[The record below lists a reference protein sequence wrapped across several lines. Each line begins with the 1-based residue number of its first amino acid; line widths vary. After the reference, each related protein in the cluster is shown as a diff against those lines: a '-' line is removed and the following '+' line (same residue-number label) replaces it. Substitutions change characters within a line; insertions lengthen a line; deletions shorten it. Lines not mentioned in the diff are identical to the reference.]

1 MLIFILLFTFIL
13 SLVGCGCGYGNPPTI
28 SFTRAIA
35 FTQKRFAM
43 AVNTMRYS
51 AIVCDN
57 TQHAIP
63 CNYTSHQTSAIAFT
77 QKRFAMARNAIPSI
91 LSAIL
96 FSPTAAAAAYLGAVI
111 VELNLGKKRNQEQK
125 TSQILFCEF
134 LQDNQGHRDRIYQS
148 VWESSV
154 RTMTKGVI

>member
-1 MLIFILLFTFIL
+1 MSLKLECNSNQEKYTQPGCGFHFCSNVFFYFYWLSSIFAFACLPFLFFHFTFHF
-13 SLVGCGCGYGNPPTI
+13 YT
-28 SFTRAIA
+28 FTGWLWFRLWRSTNHLFHQSKAIA

-51 AIVCDN
+51 AIVYDT
-57 TQHAIP
+57 TQHAMP
-63 CNYTSHQTSAIAFT
+63 CNYISHQTSAIAFT

-111 VELNLGKKRNQEQK
+111 V
-125 TSQILFCEF
+125 
-134 LQDNQGHRDRIYQS
+134 
-148 VWESSV
+148 
-154 RTMTKGVI
+154 